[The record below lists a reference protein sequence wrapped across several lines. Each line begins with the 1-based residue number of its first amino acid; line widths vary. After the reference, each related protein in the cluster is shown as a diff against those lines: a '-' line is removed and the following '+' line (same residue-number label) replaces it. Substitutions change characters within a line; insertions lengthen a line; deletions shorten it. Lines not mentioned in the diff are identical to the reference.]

1 MMWIISK
8 GSSVDRTWYVTEPSS
23 PQGGIDV
30 NEVTKVSAD
39 GHELEYI
46 TAKFVNLPVRSDKR
60 LVTWYGDMAKFI
72 VGNL

>member
-1 MMWIISK
+1 MMWIISSK
-8 GSSVDRTWYVTEPSS
+8 GSSGDRKWHVGDPSPEGYIS
-23 PQGGIDV
+23 VSDV
-30 NEVTKVSAD
+30 AEVGAD

-46 TAKFVNLPVRSDKR
+46 TAKFVNLPVRSGKR